1 MKLTVMINMVM
12 AMAYYSAAKD
22 DNFSGCLVFPSFN
35 VTLVDRVQD
44 LSFWGF
50 VAASRGTSVMKVR
63 LEQSPKEF
71 VEVMLNY
78 THATAVSV
86 RLTYNS
92 PMWQGQV
99 SGKVSPGWRRFFL
112 QVPPHRKYTS
122 NLTLTD
128 DHGTTWL
135 GGFLVTFPVEWLR
148 VVVPHFST
156 SCHTLTPTW
165 HIQNCSVKE
174 VVLPPMLNPLQFT
187 VIGERPLP
195 LMLTQADTD
204 IIVTREMMDIL
215 DAQIPPVP
223 LVLRLT
229 LDHTQ
234 SATLPQIVTEGVL
247 GVVEV
252 MIGSPIAS
260 LKFTSLCDGDVHV
273 VQQLHLSTQG
283 KENLVSTEASR
294 QSSPL
299 PCTSYDDSCDGR
311 SGWTDDSG
319 SSLPGGDL
327 IQR

>member
-99 SGKVSPGWRRFFL
+99 SGK
-112 QVPPHRKYTS
+112 
-122 NLTLTD
+122 
-128 DHGTTWL
+128 
-135 GGFLVTFPVEWLR
+135 
-148 VVVPHFST
+148 
-156 SCHTLTPTW
+156 
-165 HIQNCSVKE
+165 E

-204 IIVTREMMDIL
+204 IIVTREMMDTL

-273 VQQLHLSTQG
+273 VQQLHLSTQAVMAG
-283 KENLVSTEASR
+283 AAGQTTVAVPYQEET
-294 QSSPL
+294 SSKDEPQYLEPL
-299 PCTSYDDSCDGR
+299 PVSAAWQT
-311 SGWTDDSG
+311 T
-319 SSLPGGDL
+319 SSLLSPCHGPKHIHEVVEFTTIKPTRTPKDSL
-327 IQR
+327 SSEDDYDYLPCHFR